1 MNTVYGSE
9 CLEYIAKPIAF
20 ASHSRC
26 HIPESVGD
34 SARKG
39 INYIYK
45 NPNRYGLSTVGCTHQ
60 TVVEKWE
67 HNTAKRKIG
76 LITKKYDDGGLEI
89 AILSDDTIDTRSSGN
104 MTFSEVTF
112 EFGQGSLYTLHPSEG
127 EVTKDSQITVYPVNN
142 QWGAGVTYDGVPS
155 YALFRNGGNY
165 GLSYDNTLNYNPNEN
180 WTQAPKSFSGVWT
193 KNGSLLYNLPD
204 DHYTLTN
211 DKATT
216 LHFGTGIVSET
227 DTEYPMI
234 YLDDPLKIFAGNFYQ
249 YACDQAVDCVPYFPP
264 KFVSEL
270 MFNSYS
276 AGWKNEDIKSTNLT
290 SIPFNL
296 ILTNDENQAQ
306 KYLRD
311 GSIPSDAFLY
321 PLDFNNL
328 PTYSSDENDDSDE
341 DDDTDDI
348 DDGDERD
355 CDENLPEVPPYT
367 GGSMNNNNVYL
378 LLPGELNGIIDW
390 FWNDV
395 GSVQDLD
402 DLMTKIEGLAN
413 NLAQNFLMFRIMPVN
428 PAWIGG
434 YGADSDF
441 VVGGVEKSGT
451 YKTLGKRAA
460 TVEEIGHW
468 HFSDK
473 YTSYRFLNYEPYS
486 DIKLYLP
493 YHGIVDLDVGV
504 YQDHTLY
511 VKAVYDYLSGTITYM
526 LYCDNTWLTNTF
538 TAKMCVDLNISLQS
552 KNERDNAIYGNVTNA
567 VAGIMGAGS
576 TLATG
581 NPIGLAIGANAILQ
595 QGQSAPYKV
604 MASVG
609 EDGAFYAPQK
619 CAVLIRRPKVSR
631 PKTYKDNIG
640 RQAFESRKLSTLK
653 GKGFTTVINPWLEF
667 SVLKPLPEE
676 VEELN
681 DLLSNGV
688 FL

>member
-1 MNTVYGSE
+1 MNTVYDSE
-9 CLEYIAKPIAF
+9 CIEYIDKPIAF
-20 ASHSRC
+20 ASHALKAFGA
-26 HIPESVGD
+26 ESIKTAGKK
-34 SARKG
+34 A
-39 INYIYK
+39 INY
-45 NPNRYGLSTVGCTHQ
+45 VGVDNDNLRTNYITHQ
-60 TVVEKWE
+60 TTIEKWN
-67 HNTAKRKIG
+67 HDTSKRKIG
-76 LITKKYDDGGLEI
+76 YIRNKYDDGGVEVVI
-89 AILSDDTIDTRSSGN
+89 FSNDRIDTTSGGNVVWTSTRLDFLQSCSYALSSDTYDRQHQMSVYPITGYN
-104 MTFSEVTF
+104 IA
-112 EFGQGSLYTLHPSEG
+112 FGDDGIPQYRLVVNDENIGVSYDATLDYNPNDHWIQTNGFTILWTKNRIIANDDAYTLTDDEATTLVFGS
-127 EVTKDSQITVYPVNN
+127 
-142 QWGAGVTYDGVPS
+142 GVTYENPVDYPLI
-155 YALFRNGGNY
+155 YKGN
-165 GLSYDNTLNYNPNEN
+165 
-180 WTQAPKSFSGVWT
+180 
-193 KNGSLLYNLPD
+193 
-204 DHYTLTN
+204 
-211 DKATT
+211 
-216 LHFGTGIVSET
+216 
-227 DTEYPMI
+227 
-234 YLDDPLKIFAGNFYQ
+234 PLKVFAGNFYQ
-249 YACDQAVDCVPYFPP
+249 YACDMAFDCEPYFPP
-264 KFVSEL
+264 KISGEL
-270 MFNSYS
+270 FPFYI
-276 AGWKNEDIKSTNLT
+276 APWKMDDIRSTNLT
-290 SIPFNL
+290 AIPYNL
-296 ILTNDENQAQ
+296 MLTYDKTQALD
-306 KYLRD
+306 YLHN
-311 GSIPSDAFLY
+311 GNIPSDAFLF
-321 PLDFNNL
+321 PLDFNDL
-328 PTYSSDENDDSDE
+328 PIYSSEENDDSDE
-341 DDDTDDI
+341 GDDDTDDI
-348 DDGDERD
+348 DDGEERD

-367 GGSMNNNNVYL
+367 GGSMNNNNVFL
-378 LLPGELNGIIDW
+378 LLPGELNDIIDW

-395 GSVQDLD
+395 GAVQDLD

-434 YGADSDF
+434 YGTDNNF

-451 YKTLGKRAA
+451 YKTLGKRPA

-473 YTSYRFLNYEPYS
+473 YTSYKFLNYEPYS

-504 YQDHTLY
+504 YQGHDLY
-511 VKAVYDYLSGTITYM
+511 VKAVYDYLSGTITYL

-631 PKTYKDNIG
+631 PKTYRDNIG

-653 GKGFTTVINPWLEF
+653 GKGFTTVINPRFEF
-667 SVLKPLPEE
+667 SKLKPLPEE
-676 VEELN
+676 AEELN
-681 DLLSNGV
+681 QLLTDGV

>member
-1 MNTVYGSE
+1 MNIVYDRE
-9 CLEYIAKPIAF
+9 CLDYIDKPIAF
-20 ASHSRC
+20 ISHGRKGTPE
-26 HIPESVGD
+26 HIGE
-34 SARKG
+34 SARSG
-39 INYIYK
+39 INYVMKDI
-45 NPNRYGLSTVGCTHQ
+45 NRTALITFGCKHQ
-60 TVVEKWE
+60 TCAEKWN
-67 HNTAKRKIG
+67 HDTSIRKIG
-76 LITKKYDDGGLEI
+76 LITKKYDDGGLEV
-89 AILSDDTIDTRSSGN
+89 AILSEDVMDPRTGGN
-104 MTFSEVTF
+104 MEWTQTDFV
-112 EFGQGSLYTLHPSEG
+112 FGQSTTYTGNLSDNT
-127 EVTKDSQITVYPVNN
+127 VTRNHVITAYPELREY
-142 QWGAGVTYDGVPS
+142 GGVLSYNGVPGYS
-155 YALFRNGGNY
+155 LFINGGNI
-165 GLSYDNTLNYNPNEN
+165 SRTYDETINYNPNEH
-180 WTQAPKSFSGVWT
+180 WT
-193 KNGSLLYNLPD
+193 KSGGFTATWTKGGIPLSDIGSSF
-204 DHYTLTN
+204 YTLTN
-211 DKATT
+211 DKSTT
-216 LHFGTGIVSET
+216 LTFGTGITASQE
-227 DTEYPMI
+227 TEYPLI
-234 YLDDPLKIFAGNFYQ
+234 YMDDPLKIFAGNFYQ
-249 YACDQAVDCVPYFPP
+249 YACDQSIDSGALFPSRFLDP
-264 KFVSEL
+264 VL
-270 MFNSYS
+270 FNGYN
-276 AGWKNEDIKSTNLT
+276 AGWKNADILSTNLT
-290 SIPFNL
+290 AIPFNL
-296 ILTNDENQAQ
+296 ILTYDETQA
-306 KYLRD
+306 KDYLTN
-311 GSIPSDAFLY
+311 GNIPSDAFLY
-321 PLDFNNL
+321 PLDFNDL
-328 PTYSSDENDDSDE
+328 PTYSSEENDGSDE

-378 LLPGELNGIIDW
+378 LLPGELNAIIDW

-395 GSVQDLD
+395 GNVQDLD

-428 PAWIGG
+428 PSWIGG
-434 YGADSDF
+434 YGAESDF
-441 VVGGVEKSGT
+441 VVGGVEKAGT
-451 YKTLGKRAA
+451 YKTLGKRPA

-504 YQDHTLY
+504 YQGHTLY

-581 NPIGLAIGANAILQ
+581 NPIGLAIGANAIVT

-653 GKGFTTVINPWLEF
+653 GKGFTTIINPCLEF
-667 SVLKPLPEE
+667 SELKPLPEE

-681 DLLSNGV
+681 QLLSDGV